1 MATITVKKGDVE
13 KYRRRYLPSRKMGTL
28 IVSTNKGLMT
38 HEEAENEKIG
48 GSLIA
53 FFY

>member
-1 MATITVKKGDVE
+1 MNLPARNIGTV
-13 KYRRRYLPSRKMGTL
+13 

-38 HEEAENEKIG
+38 HEEALQEKIG

-53 FFY
+53 YFY